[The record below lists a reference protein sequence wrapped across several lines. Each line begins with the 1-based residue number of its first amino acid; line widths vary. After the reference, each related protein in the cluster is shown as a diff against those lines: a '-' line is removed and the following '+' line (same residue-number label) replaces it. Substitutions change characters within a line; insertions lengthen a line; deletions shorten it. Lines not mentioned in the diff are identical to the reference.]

1 MSAERYDALTS
12 PNETGYAVYRRVSD
26 GRAARA
32 KASWFRP
39 APDGDGLVPRS
50 RVKAIRLDG
59 LNWE

>member
-1 MSAERYDALTS
+1 VSAERYDALTA
-12 PNETGYAVYRRVSD
+12 PNETGYAVYRRVRD

-39 APDGDGLVPRS
+39 APDGEGLVPRS
-50 RVKAIRLDG
+50 RVKAIRLNF

>member
-1 MSAERYDALTS
+1 MSAERYDALTT
-12 PNETGYAVYRRVSD
+12 PNETGYALYRRVSD

-50 RVKAIRLDG
+50 RVKAIRLELLD
-59 LNWE
+59 WE